1 MHPALTWSL
10 VSLAVAAFF
19 AAWWVEGR
27 PDGHRL
33 ASWRRFTLVVQAAAV
48 AMTLLVLRPGHG
60 THDSPAAFAAAIG
73 NGTPALIDVYGNWCG
88 PCLLARPSVD
98 ALERATRGRMAVVRV
113 DIEAPAARLVVSRYG
128 LRATPTYVLVDGQGT
143 EVWRQVGGSPDR
155 AAIEQGLAAM
165 GSRR

>member
-1 MHPALTWSL
+1 MHPALTYAL
-10 VSLAVAAFF
+10 VSVAVAVFF
-19 AAWWVEGR
+19 ASWWVDGR

-33 ASWRRFTLVVQAAAV
+33 AGWRRFTLVAQAAAL
-48 AMTLLVLRPGHG
+48 AMAVLVLRPGRG

-88 PCLLARPSVD
+88 PCLVARPAVD

-155 AAIEQGLAAM
+155 AAIEQRLATI
-165 GSRR
+165 GVRR

>member
-1 MHPALTWSL
+1 MHPALTWAL

-19 AAWWVEGR
+19 GAWWVEGR

-33 ASWRRFTLVVQAAAV
+33 APARRFTLVAQAAAV
-48 AMTLLVLRPGHG
+48 ALAIFVLRPGHG

-88 PCLLARPSVD
+88 PCLIARPSVD

-128 LRATPTYVLVDGQGT
+128 LRATPTYVLVDGQGA
-143 EVWRQVGGSPDR
+143 EIWRQVGGSPDR
-155 AAIEQGLAAM
+155 AAIEQRLAALAP
-165 GSRR
+165 RR